1 MQKHTTKLRFTDA
14 DLANEKVRK
23 AAEKAEKAVD
33 KADGAKA
40 RLPSR
45 KLRTKTTAA
54 AAEGAKLRFGK
65 KEIVTEEIQKPSP
78 VAAKAAAKG
87 AAATVSGTIHR
98 ETAKYEDDNVAVQAA
113 NETEGMAEAA
123 AQTADNIHYS
133 HKLKSYVRA
142 AKLEAKA
149 DKANVEVLYH
159 KTVAENPG
167 KASSNPISRWRQ
179 KQAIKKEYA
188 AIKAG
193 QANAGTAASSA
204 VHGSA
209 GAAKSAGKAVK
220 EGKDIGTLAANFV
233 KSHSHVILIAG
244 GLLMIIMIVAGS
256 ISSCSIF
263 MNGGTNVVIDTSYT
277 AGDSDILGAEE
288 DYADLEAALQS
299 RIDNIRTEY
308 DGYDEYNIS
317 CDQIGH
323 NPYELASYLTVMFEN
338 YKRNEVQDA
347 LQELFDSQYEL
358 EIEEVVE
365 TRYRTETVT
374 ETDTYTDPET
384 GETETDTYTYEI
396 EVPYDYYIL
405 NVTLTNHSLGTA
417 ISESGLDEDQM
428 QRYAI
433 LMQTYGNKPDLFA
446 GNPYAIAVQD
456 VLHYDIPGE
465 ALTDEKFRKMITEAE
480 KYLGY
485 PYVWGGAS
493 PSTSFDCSG
502 FVSWVINH
510 CGNGWS
516 YGRLTAEGLRQVCRI
531 IPKSEAK
538 PGDLIFFQGTYNTSG
553 ASHVGIYVGN
563 GMMIHCGNPIQY
575 ASTETAY
582 WQQHFYCIG
591 RLP

>member
-1 MQKHTTKLRFTDA
+1 MKKHTTKLHFSDA
-14 DLANEKVRK
+14 DLADTKVRK

-33 KADGAKA
+33 KADAAKA
-40 RLPSR
+40 RLPSD
-45 KLRTKTTAA
+45 KLRSKRISTE
-54 AAEGAKLRFGK
+54 AEGAKLRFGK
-65 KEIVTEEIQKPSP
+65 KEIITEEVKKPKA
-78 VAAKAAAKG
+78 VGKKAAAKG
-87 AAATVSGTIHR
+87 TAATASGTVHKKAA
-98 ETAKYEDDNVAVQAA
+98 EYEDDNVGVQAA
-113 NETEGMAEAA
+113 NETTGAAEAA
-123 AQTADNIHYS
+123 VQTGDTVRYS
-133 HKLKSYVRA
+133 HKLKTYNRA
-142 AKLEAKA
+142 AKLETKA
-149 DKANVEVLYH
+149 DKANVEALYQ
-159 KTVAENPG
+159 KSVKGNPE
-167 KASSNPISRWRQ
+167 AASNPISRWRQ
-179 KQAIKKEYA
+179 KQAIRKEYA

-193 QANAGTAASSA
+193 QGTAGTAASSA
-204 VHGSA
+204 VGGSA
-209 GAAKSAGKAVK
+209 GAAKTAGKAVK
-220 EGKDIGTLAANFV
+220 EGKDIGTLAVNFV
-233 KSHSHVILIAG
+233 KSHSHVLLIVG
-244 GLLMIIMIVAGS
+244 GLLMVILIVAGS
-256 ISSCSIF
+256 ISSCSVF
-263 MNGGTNVVIDTSYT
+263 MNGGANVVIDTSYT
-277 AGDSDILGAEE
+277 AEDEDILGAEA
-288 DYADLEAALQS
+288 DYEALEAALQA
-299 RIDNIRTEY
+299 RIDNIRSEY
-308 DGYDEYNIS
+308 DGYDEYNIT

-338 YKRNEVQDA
+338 YKRSEVQGA
-347 LQELFDSQYEL
+347 LRDLFDSQYEL

-365 TRYRTETVT
+365 TRYRTETRT
-374 ETDTYTDPET
+374 GTTTYTDPET
-384 GETETDTYTYEI
+384 GESYDEEYEYDV

-405 NVTLTNHSLGTA
+405 NVTLTNRSLGVA
-417 ISESGLDEDQM
+417 ISESGLDTDQM

-446 GNPYAIAVQD
+446 GNPYAIQVQD

-465 ALTDEKFRKMITEAE
+465 ALTDERFRRMITEAE

-575 ASTETAY
+575 ASTETSY

>member
-14 DLANEKVRK
+14 DLANAKVRK

-45 KLRTKTTAA
+45 KLKTKTTAA

-65 KEIVTEEIQKPSP
+65 KEIISEEIKKPTAVS
-78 VAAKAAAKG
+78 KKAAKG
-87 AAATVSGTIHR
+87 AAASVSGTIHKQAS
-98 ETAKYEDDNVAVQAA
+98 EYQDDNVGVQAV
-113 NETEGMAEAA
+113 NETTGAAEDVV
-123 AQTADNIHYS
+123 QTGDNIRYS
-133 HKLKSYVRA
+133 HKLKSYNRA
-142 AKLEAKA
+142 AKLETKA
-149 DKANVEVLYH
+149 DKANVEALYQ
-159 KTVAENPG
+159 KSVAGNPG
-167 KASSNPISRWRQ
+167 KVSSNPLSRWRQ

-188 AIKAG
+188 ALKAG
-193 QANAGTAASSA
+193 QANAGTVASSA
-204 VHGSA
+204 VHRSA
-209 GAAKSAGKAVK
+209 GTAKAAGKAVK
-220 EGKDIGTLAANFV
+220 ESKDIGTLAVNFV
-233 KSHSHVILIAG
+233 KSHAHVLLIAG
-244 GLLMIIMIVAGS
+244 GLFLLVAIVAGS
-256 ISSCSIF
+256 ISSCSVF

-277 AGDSDILGAEE
+277 AEDEDILGSEE
-288 DYADLEAALQS
+288 DYVALESALQA
-299 RIDNIRTEY
+299 RIDNIRSEY
-308 DGYDEYNIS
+308 DGYDEYNIT

-338 YKRNEVQDA
+338 YKRSEVQGA
-347 LQELFDSQYEL
+347 LQDLFDSQYEL

-365 TRYRTETVT
+365 TRYRTETRT
-374 ETDTYTDPET
+374 GTTSYTDPET
-384 GETETDTYTYEI
+384 GESYDEEYEYEV

-405 NVTLTNHSLGTA
+405 NVTLKNRSLGVV
-417 ISESGLDEDQM
+417 ISESGLDTDQM

-446 GNPYAIAVQD
+446 GNPYAIQVQD

-516 YGRLTAEGLRQVCRI
+516 YGRLTAEGLRQVCDI
-531 IPKSEAK
+531 IPASEAK
-538 PGDLIFFQGTYNTSG
+538 PGDLVFFQGTYNTSG
-553 ASHVGIYVGN
+553 ASHVAIYVGDHT
-563 GMMIHCGNPIQY
+563 MLHCGNPIQY
-575 ASTETAY
+575 ARFDTPY
-582 WQQHFYCIG
+582 WTQHFYCYG
-591 RLP
+591 RIR

>member
-1 MQKHTTKLRFTDA
+1 MQKHTTKLRFTEA

-40 RLPSR
+40 RLPSQ

-54 AAEGAKLRFGK
+54 SAEGAKLRFGK
-65 KEIVTEEIQKPSP
+65 KEIIGEEIKKPKP
-78 VAAKAAAKG
+78 VATKAVAKG
-87 AAATVSGTIHR
+87 VAASVSGTVHKQAS
-98 ETAKYEDDNVAVQAA
+98 EYQDDNVGIQAV
-113 NETEGMAEAA
+113 NETTGAAEAA
-123 AQTADNIHYS
+123 VQTGDSIRYS
-133 HKLKSYVRA
+133 HKLKSYNRA

-149 DKANVEVLYH
+149 DKANVEALYQ
-159 KTVAENPG
+159 KSATGNQG

-179 KQAIKKEYA
+179 KQAIRKEYA

-209 GAAKSAGKAVK
+209 GAARSAGKAVK
-220 EGKDIGTLAANFV
+220 EGKDIGTMAVNFV
-233 KSHSHVILIAG
+233 KSHSHVLLIAG
-244 GLLMIIMIVAGS
+244 GLLMIILIVAGS
-256 ISSCSIF
+256 ISSCSVF

-277 AGDSDILGAEE
+277 AEDEDILGAEA
-288 DYADLEAALQS
+288 DYADLEAALQT

-323 NPYELASYLTVMFEN
+323 NPYELVSYLTVTFEN

-347 LQELFDSQYEL
+347 LQALFDSQYEL
-358 EIEEVVE
+358 TIEEVVE
-365 TRYRTETVT
+365 TRYRTETREST
-374 ETDTYTDPET
+374 STDPET
-384 GETETDTYTYEI
+384 GEETTDTYEV

-405 NVTLTNHSLGTA
+405 NVTLKNRSMGTA
-417 ISESGLDEDQM
+417 ISESGLDEDTM

-433 LMQTYGNKPDLFA
+433 LMQTCGNKPELFA
-446 GNPYAIAVQD
+446 GNPNAIQVQD

-575 ASTETAY
+575 ASTETSY

>member
-1 MQKHTTKLRFTDA
+1 MKKHTTKLHFSDT
-14 DLANEKVRK
+14 DLADAKVRK

-33 KADGAKA
+33 KADAAKA
-40 RLPSR
+40 RLPSD
-45 KLRTKTTAA
+45 KLRSKRFSTE
-54 AAEGAKLRFGK
+54 AEGAKLRFGK
-65 KEIVTEEIQKPSP
+65 KEIITEEVKKPT
-78 VAAKAAAKG
+78 ALGKKAAVKG
-87 AAATVSGTIHR
+87 TAATVSGAVHKQAS
-98 ETAKYEDDNVAVQAA
+98 EYQDDNVGVQAV
-113 NETEGMAEAA
+113 NETTGAAEAA
-123 AQTADNIHYS
+123 VQTGDTVRYS
-133 HKLKSYVRA
+133 HKLKTYNRA

-149 DKANVEVLYH
+149 NKANVEALYQ
-159 KTVAENPG
+159 KSVKGNPE
-167 KASSNPISRWRQ
+167 AASNPISRWRQ
-179 KQAIKKEYA
+179 KQAIRKEYA

-193 QANAGTAASSA
+193 QGTAGTAASSA
-204 VHGSA
+204 VGGST
-209 GAAKSAGKAVK
+209 GAAKTAGKAVK
-220 EGKDIGTLAANFV
+220 EGKDIGTLAVNFV
-233 KSHSHVILIAG
+233 KSHSHMLLIVG
-244 GLLMIIMIVAGS
+244 GVLMVVLLVAGS
-256 ISSCSIF
+256 ISSCSVF
-263 MNGGTNVVIDTSYT
+263 MNGGANVVIDTSYT
-277 AGDSDILGAEE
+277 ADDEDILGAEE
-288 DYADLEAALQS
+288 DYEALEAALQA
-299 RIDNIRTEY
+299 RIDNIRSEY
-308 DGYDEYNIS
+308 DGYDEYNIT

-338 YKRNEVQDA
+338 YKRSEVQGA
-347 LQELFDSQYEL
+347 LQDLFDSQYEL

-365 TRYRTETVT
+365 TRYRTEIHESTS
-374 ETDTYTDPET
+374 TDPET
-384 GETETDTYTYEI
+384 GEETTDTYEV

-405 NVTLTNHSLGTA
+405 NVTLKNRSLGVA
-417 ISESGLDEDQM
+417 ISESGLDADQM

-446 GNPYAIAVQD
+446 GNPYAIQVQD

-575 ASTETAY
+575 ASTETSY
-582 WQQHFYCIG
+582 WQAHFYCIG